1 MPPQAEAA
9 AKEAKKKS
17 GDSDCKDPE
26 GKCPPKE
33 KSKDPYKVDR
43 GQMTF
48 DSEGEEGGFYHSR
61 HAHWPETA
69 ASGVTI
75 GRGYDMGNRS
85 AGSIVSDMTKAGV
98 PANVAKQYSGAAG
111 LKGSAANTWV
121 KNNRSK
127 VAELT
132 PDQQKSLF
140 ENMYGDMEKD
150 IQRISAKEDTV
161 KAYGAVC
168 WDKLD
173 PKIKESLIDLRF
185 RGDYHTTSR
194 KFLQKAVADN
204 DVEAFKKEYTNA
216 QNWASVPPARLKA
229 RQDYWK

>member
-1 MPPQAEAA
+1 MPPEAEAA
-9 AKEAKKKS
+9 AKEAKKKN
-17 GDSDCKDPE
+17 GNPDCKDPE

-48 DSEGEEGGFYHSR
+48 DAEGEEGGPYHSR
-61 HAHWPETA
+61 HAHWPGND

-85 AGSIVSDMTKAGV
+85 ADSIVSDMTAAGV
-98 PANVAKQYSGAAG
+98 PSDVAKKYSAASG
-111 LKGSAANTWV
+111 LKGSAANKWV
-121 KNNRSK
+121 KNNRDSISQ
-127 VAELT
+127 LT
-132 PDQQKSLF
+132 PEQQKSLF
-140 ENMYGDMEKD
+140 ENMYSDMEKD
-150 IQRISAKEDTV
+150 IQRISKKEDTV

-173 PKIKESLIDLRF
+173 PKVKESLIDLRF
-185 RGDYHTTSR
+185 RGDYHTNSR

-204 DVEAFKKEYTNA
+204 DTEAFKKEFVDANH
-216 QNWASVPPARLKA
+216 WASVPPARLKA